1 MSALTRTPVNQ
12 NFLQS
17 NKFQV
22 NFSRL
27 PNTQFFTQMVTVPGI
42 SMGEASQPTPFLD
55 LFIPGDKAI
64 YEPLVMTFYVDE
76 QMESWVEIHNWI
88 RAMTFPKNFDEY
100 KNIRNLNNYTKFQ
113 QAEKPQYSDCTVTV
127 LTSANKPMLTFKYYD
142 VFPIT
147 LSGIMMNTTEGPE
160 TPITS
165 DAEFRY
171 SYYDIIKNS

>member
-1 MSALTRTPVNQ
+1 M
-12 NFLQS
+12 
-17 NKFQV
+17 
-22 NFSRL
+22 
-27 PNTQFFTQMVTVPGI
+27 
-42 SMGEASQPTPFLD
+42 
-55 LFIPGDKAI
+55 
-64 YEPLVMTFYVDE
+64 VMTFYVDE

>member
-1 MSALTRTPVNQ
+1 MTALTRTPTNP

-27 PNTQFFTQMVTVPGI
+27 PNTQFFAQMVSIPGI
-42 SMGEASQPTPFLD
+42 SMGEAFQPTPFLD
-55 LFIPGDKAI
+55 LFVPGDKAI

-76 QMESWVEIHNWI
+76 QLNSWIEIHNWI

-100 KNIRNLNNYTKFQ
+100 KNIKNLNSYTKFQ
-113 QAEKPQYSDCTVTV
+113 QTEKPQYSDCTVTV
-127 LTSANKPMLTFKYYD
+127 LTSANKPMASFKYYD

-147 LSGIMMNTTEGPE
+147 LSGFMMNATDSPESPLTT
-160 TPITS
+160 
-165 DAEFRY
+165 DVEFRY
-171 SYYDIIKNS
+171 SYYDVIKNS